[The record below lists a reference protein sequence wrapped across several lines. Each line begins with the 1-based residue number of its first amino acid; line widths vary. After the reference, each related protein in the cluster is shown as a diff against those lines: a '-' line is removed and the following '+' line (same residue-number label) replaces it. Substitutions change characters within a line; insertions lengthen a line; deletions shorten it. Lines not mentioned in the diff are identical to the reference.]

1 MIFIDTSAF
10 YAMDVKNDANYERA
24 SRIKEDIARN
34 KYGMPYT
41 TNYVID
47 ETITLMRFRAG
58 HEEAVAFG
66 EKIKSSRVLK
76 IIRADENIENR
87 ALNIFKEFRDI
98 ELSFT
103 DCVTYVVMKELG
115 IKDIFAFDRH
125 FSQLGFRV
133 VP

>member
-10 YAMDVKNDANYERA
+10 YAMDVQNDANHERA
-24 SRIKEDIARN
+24 SKIKEDIAEN
-34 KYGMPYT
+34 KYGVPYT
-41 TNYVID
+41 TNYIID
-47 ETITLMRFRAG
+47 ETLTLMRFRVG
-58 HEEAVAFG
+58 HEEAIAFG

-76 IIRADENIENR
+76 IIRVDENIENYS
-87 ALNIFKEFRDI
+87 LDVFKKFKNI

-103 DCVTYVVMKELG
+103 DCVSLAVMKELG
-115 IKDIFAFDRH
+115 IKEIFAFDQH